1 MVKVNFIKQNETITV
16 DVPAGFT
23 LMEAARDYA
32 QLPEIPGDCGG
43 ACACATCHVIVEPEW
58 YSKLP
63 PINQDFAEQDLLEYE
78 PGYVPGQSR
87 LGCQI
92 QLTKEMDGLTVKI
105 REV

>member
-1 MVKVNFIKQNETITV
+1 MVEINFIKNNETITV
-16 DVPAGFT
+16 DVPAGLT

-43 ACACATCHVIVEPEW
+43 CCACATCHVIVEPEW
-58 YSKLP
+58 YAKIP
-63 PINQDFAEQDLLEYE
+63 PINTDLAEQDLLEYE

-87 LGCQI
+87 LGCQVF
-92 QLTKEMDGLTVKI
+92 LTKELNGLTVRI

>member
-1 MVKVNFIKQNETITV
+1 MVKVNFIRNNETTTV

-58 YSKLP
+58 YDKLS
-63 PINQDFAEQDLLEYE
+63 PINQDLAEQDLLEYE
-78 PGYVPGQSR
+78 PGYVPNQSR
-87 LGCQI
+87 LGCQV
-92 QLTKEMDGLTVKI
+92 QLTRELDGLTVKV

>member
-1 MVKVNFIKQNETITV
+1 MITVNFIKEKKTITV
-16 DVPAGFT
+16 QVPEGLT

-43 ACACATCHVIVEPEW
+43 ACACATCHVIVGPEW
-58 YSKLP
+58 YNKLS
-63 PINQDFAEQDLLEYE
+63 PINQDLAEQDLLEYE

-92 QLTKEMDGLTVKI
+92 PLTKDLDGLTVKI